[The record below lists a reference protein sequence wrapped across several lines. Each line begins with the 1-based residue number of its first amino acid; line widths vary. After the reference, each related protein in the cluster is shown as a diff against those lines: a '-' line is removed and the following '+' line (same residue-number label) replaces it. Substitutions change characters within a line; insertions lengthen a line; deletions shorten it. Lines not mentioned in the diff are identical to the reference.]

1 MGEMRAEAVT
11 VGAAGARVRRL
22 PVATFAA
29 VGLVVMGL
37 PAGAQEQDGG
47 TITATVTVAD
57 QVCLLVGAESLD
69 FGVLDF
75 GDSGSSAPYTVESC
89 STGGQELFASG
100 TDAANAEASVAW
112 TLVDGGGQR
121 APDEFSV
128 DADLVGVG
136 SAWLTPA
143 AASVGVIGPGVQADA
158 AHQLLTPPV
167 GSAGAGETL
176 SFELIWLAV
185 LDES

>member
-1 MGEMRAEAVT
+1 MGEI
-11 VGAAGARVRRL
+11 RVRAAMVGGVRGRL
-22 PVATFAA
+22 RRLLVAVVAV
-29 VGLVVMGL
+29 VGLVALGL

-57 QVCLLVGAESLD
+57 QVCLLVGAETLD

-75 GDSGSSAPYTVESC
+75 DGSGSSTPYTVESC
-89 STGGQELFASG
+89 STAGQELFASG
-100 TDAANAEASVAW
+100 TDAANEDASVAW
-112 TLVDGGGQR
+112 TLVAGDGQR
-121 APDEFSV
+121 AADEFSV
-128 DADLVGVG
+128 DADLAGIG
-136 SAWLTPA
+136 SSWLTPLA
-143 AASVGVIGPGVQADA
+143 ATVGVIGPGAQTDA
-158 AHQLLTPPV
+158 VHELFTPPV